1 MQNKI
6 EVDSELLNSGISLI
20 FKSMVIMIAPVI
32 LGLFIYSRYIYTEKD
47 SVLENEFNG
56 RLEKIPKHAAG
67 GGRGGIIIEY
77 KTLKLPKTTKKFF
90 FVIKHKDK
98 FKYYVVTQYLNS
110 RTFNNKICYYAEVGD
125 SIYAIKNQ
133 PTFKIIKKDTV
144 LILNK
149 YEYENRK

>member
-1 MQNKI
+1 
-6 EVDSELLNSGISLI
+6 
-20 FKSMVIMIAPVI
+20 MIPVI
-32 LGLFIYSRYIYTEKD
+32 IILLYTRFIYTDRD

-67 GGRGGIIIEY
+67 GGRGGIKIEY
-77 KTLKLPKTTKKFF
+77 KTLKLPNTKKKFY
-90 FVIKHKDK
+90 FVIKSKDNS
-98 FKYYVVTQYLNS
+98 KYYVVTQYLNS

-149 YEYENRK
+149 YEYENRE

>member
-1 MQNKI
+1 
-6 EVDSELLNSGISLI
+6 
-20 FKSMVIMIAPVI
+20 MIPVI
-32 LGLFIYSRYIYTEKD
+32 IILLYTRFIYTDRD

-67 GGRGGIIIEY
+67 GGRGGIKIEY
-77 KTLKLPKTTKKFF
+77 KTLKLPNTKKKFY
-90 FVIKHKDK
+90 FVIKSKDNS
-98 FKYYVVTQYLNS
+98 KYYVVTQYLNS

-133 PTFKIIKKDTV
+133 PTFKIRKKDTV

-149 YEYENRK
+149 YEYENRE

>member
-1 MQNKI
+1 
-6 EVDSELLNSGISLI
+6 
-20 FKSMVIMIAPVI
+20 MIPVI
-32 LGLFIYSRYIYTEKD
+32 IILLYTRFIYTDRD

-67 GGRGGIIIEY
+67 GGRGGIKIEY
-77 KTLKLPKTTKKFF
+77 KTLKLPNTKKKFY
-90 FVIKHKDK
+90 FVIKSKDNC
-98 FKYYVVTQYLNS
+98 KYYVVTQYLNS

-149 YEYENRK
+149 YEYENRE

>member
-1 MQNKI
+1 MSKK
-6 EVDSELLNSGISLI
+6 LLIILLIS
-20 FKSMVIMIAPVI
+20 IMIPVI
-32 LGLFIYSRYIYTEKD
+32 IILLYTRFIYTDRD

-67 GGRGGIIIEY
+67 GGRGGIKIEY
-77 KTLKLPKTTKKFF
+77 KTLKLPNTKKKFY
-90 FVIKHKDK
+90 FVIKSKDNS
-98 FKYYVVTQYLNS
+98 KYYVVTQYLNS

-149 YEYENRK
+149 YEYENRE

>member
-1 MQNKI
+1 
-6 EVDSELLNSGISLI
+6 
-20 FKSMVIMIAPVI
+20 MIPVI
-32 LGLFIYSRYIYTEKD
+32 IILLYTRFIYTDRD

-67 GGRGGIIIEY
+67 GGRGGIKIEY
-77 KTLKLPKTTKKFF
+77 KTLKLPNTKKKFY
-90 FVIKHKDK
+90 FVIKSKDNS
-98 FKYYVVTQYLNS
+98 KYYVVTQYLNS

-133 PTFKIIKKDTV
+133 PTFKIINKDTV

-149 YEYENRK
+149 YEYENRE